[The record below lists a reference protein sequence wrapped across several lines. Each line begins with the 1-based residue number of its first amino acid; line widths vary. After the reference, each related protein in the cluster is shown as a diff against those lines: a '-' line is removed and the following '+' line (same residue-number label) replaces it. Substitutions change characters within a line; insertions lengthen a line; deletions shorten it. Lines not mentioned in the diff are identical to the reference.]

1 MMERCGSFRFFLSLR
16 WISMVSVTFWQSI
29 SLPLHPLMVIKQKKM
44 DNRVK
49 FYSWLISLLER
60 RRLTFEEIANE
71 WRDANANPEGE
82 ELQLRTFHRYRK
94 AIESHPCLLS

>member
-1 MMERCGSFRFFLSLR
+1 
-16 WISMVSVTFWQSI
+16 
-29 SLPLHPLMVIKQKKM
+29 M

-71 WRDANANPEGE
+71 WRDANVNPEGE
-82 ELQLRTFHRYRK
+82 EQQLRTFHRYRK
-94 AIESHPCLLS
+94 AIESQLGICVECSGKADARQCTGGSRHPEPTAASDSLRIRSRRHSPS

>member
-1 MMERCGSFRFFLSLR
+1 
-16 WISMVSVTFWQSI
+16 MVSVTFWQSI

-71 WRDANANPEGE
+71 WRDANANPEVRNCNCARSIAIAKPSSRIRAFYPEYNYIE
-82 ELQLRTFHRYRK
+82 EV
-94 AIESHPCLLS
+94 P